1 MGIFIFIRKLKM
13 TSRPVVSVY
22 NTGASD
28 VQVKTC
34 VPMPGVFSVP
44 IRNDL
49 VHFVHSN
56 LAKNRRQGHAVY
68 WLAGQEHSAESW
80 GTGRAVARIPRISG
94 SGTHRSGQATF
105 GNMCRSA
112 RMFAPLK
119 IWRKWH
125 AKANVTQRRHAVA
138 SALAASACAP
148 LVMARGHRVDGVPEL
163 PLVVDSLNG
172 ENTKGLL
179 ATLNK
184 FGCGDDL
191 AKVRRSKQTRQ
202 GTGKY
207 RNSRYVMRKGPL
219 IIYGD
224 ASANIRKAGRNLP
237 GVDLCHVSR
246 LNVLQLAPGGHLGR
260 FCVFTE
266 DAFRAL
272 NNQFGTNKAECTERS
287 GYHINRHVMN
297 CADLSRII
305 NSDQVQSKLRAQ
317 RTSVRAHNKTKA
329 NPLKNKSLMLRLN
342 PFAKK
347 RAELIAKREADR
359 HAGMAKALKAKR
371 NKAGRAAKKAR
382 TKRDQDLQ
390 TGLVQSFADADKI
403 LADEAKA
410 GAYQPGDSEDEEED
424 DN

>member
-1 MGIFIFIRKLKM
+1 M

-22 NTGASD
+22 KSD
-28 VQVKTC
+28 APTEIANSA
-34 VPMPGVFSVP
+34 PMPAVFGAP

-56 LAKNRRQGHAVY
+56 LAHNRKQGHAVFFR
-68 WLAGQEHSAESW
+68 AGMEHSAESW

-94 SGTHRSGQATF
+94 SGTSRAGQATF
-105 GNMCRSA
+105 GNMCRKA

-125 AKANVTQRRHAVA
+125 QRCNVTQRRHAVA
-138 SALAASACAP
+138 SALAASACTP
-148 LVMARGHRVDGVPEL
+148 LVMARGHKVDTVPEL
-163 PLVVDSLNG
+163 PLVLETKDT
-172 ENTKGLL
+172 NTKSLL
-179 ATLNK
+179 STLNK
-184 FGCGDDL
+184 LGAGADL
-191 AKVRRSKQTRQ
+191 AKVRKSKQIRQ

-224 ASANIRKAGRNLP
+224 ASANVRQAARNLP

-246 LNVLQLAPGGHLGR
+246 LNILQLAPGGHLGR

-272 NNQFGTNKAECTERS
+272 NNQYGTNKAECTERS

-329 NPLKNKSLMLRLN
+329 NPLKNKAMMLRLN

-359 HAGMAKALKAKR
+359 HAGRAAALKAKR
-371 NKAGRAAKKAR
+371 SKAGRASKHTR
-382 TKRDQDLQ
+382 TQRDQALNA
-390 TGLVQSFADADKI
+390 GLVQSFADA
-403 LADEAKA
+403 EAVIA
-410 GAYQPGDSEDEEED
+410 EEIRQGAYQPGDSEEED
-424 DN
+424 EDN